1 MNESVESR
9 LSKIKFSASIAGA
22 DRIHHVNADDVRTVL
37 SRLPLEL
44 WHRLRAVHF
53 NDRSRGGRVFG
64 YADEGLREISLC
76 ALPPRM
82 GLTLALAKGQSPE
95 HFGASRAQK
104 WPVLAIRRF
113 MLYDVL
119 LHEIGHLQV
128 IDENRR
134 SARLRFAREKLAQAF
149 AMQWCKRL
157 WSTAFPHKDPV
168 HNAPC
173 SEELAAEVRTDEV
186 LVRQSLAEPS
196 KLQNLTDGEPN
207 EQLTNDGRKL

>member
-1 MNESVESR
+1 VNESVESR

-119 LHEIGHLQV
+119 YMRLDICRSSMR
-128 IDENRR
+128 IDAQRALDSPGRNWHKHSRC
-134 SARLRFAREKLAQAF
+134 SGASDYGRLRFRTRIRSTTHHAR
-149 AMQWCKRL
+149 R
-157 WSTAFPHKDPV
+157 S
-168 HNAPC
+168 
-173 SEELAAEVRTDEV
+173 
-186 LVRQSLAEPS
+186 
-196 KLQNLTDGEPN
+196 
-207 EQLTNDGRKL
+207 